1 MEKTNATQNRIHFWK
16 NQDGVQTTETTST
29 EQKLD
34 LTAVINNM
42 ALLLN
47 SACYADWGGK
57 WFATAIFS
65 HGKSRGIKKH
75 GSQHADIPHAVTCM

>member
-1 MEKTNATQNRIHFWK
+1 MVCKQRKQHQLNK
-16 NQDGVQTTETTST
+16 N
-29 EQKLD
+29 

-65 HGKSRGIKKH
+65 HGKSGGIKKH
-75 GSQHADIPHAVTCM
+75 GSQHADIPHAVTWISCRSWYENNDCNDKLMV